1 MVFFDEA
8 AQVDRTKVADCGFG
22 LAGDFEDLGAQVRQQ
37 VAVIDGAQAEELEQ
51 LVAVVIDGVVEQRG
65 VGFDEVGGLIVDQT
79 NQATSRDGL
88 RELLDVLVAQFFVDV
103 GGEQA
108 TGELGVVRLFDDVGG
123 RGADGQLVELD
134 RGCTIVQ
141 AADRASGDA
150 HGVDTSRDPRRIV
163 GCASGQR
170 LRSCHRACALAFL
183 VLASLGPGCN
193 SIIVI
198 SWPGPLNLAKNR
210 TGYYSNDHT
219 VSRTHHISVRES
231 SVWLG
236 LPRIAQAGQLC
247 LSGDSTD
254 PPMLQEK
261 QTGTHRAHR
270 PRHCT
275 RTASQFIDGDTGPKL
290 CQHQK
295 CDCASRWQLQGKPL
309 PDEIVPA
316 SQRCAENLDGVG
328 TPMRVSPLAPSRGYT
343 IGATTFELDELA
355 IRTASTNIHRRPT
368 TPARAGLL
376 RHLNPTKTA
385 NENIKKFTQFH
396 LSVAW
401 ERVGKDWQWSLF
413 DTNEGFPRHS
423 STCDGSEFG
432 GGLHRSTNKVRLAL
446 SGACDARTH
455 LDPGFD
461 VCSDVFAPMLLPPS
475 SSTFTAMHIKV
486 TSGHVRANR
495 LQLDHMSD
503 LDHKLTPAEPH
514 RVVVLKLASKDG
526 EISKRTSKDSGST
539 GLTTAP
545 SFLIDDSAAPPYAAC
560 RQLLWRPTVPGRT
573 MHPGAGLSR
582 LAPVSG
588 FKASGTI
595 PSAGLN
601 VFFDRN
607 IGAHR
612 QAGRSKSFARKS
624 DAQKHSWSPSRA
636 GHAPRA
642 TYVDPRGRAGLLQSL
657 IRGDRPLSP
666 STSMVSTGAR
676 VSILEAA
683 SRPQARPLPRRPYQA
698 AQGQQTVADSVV
710 ARSTRRPSPHRDPL
724 PRCSAASCGPIA
736 TAGFDLVKPPV
747 SPSNGSTSCA
757 EKSTS
762 DTTLSRTVLAA
773 DYTPKANSH
782 PAVLAPTKTESSVR
796 RFPIAD
802 SLVVE
807 DGVHD
812 GVDVGLRCLVG
823 HVVDRVACQVV
834 ALVELLA
841 GNATPDVGL
850 LWRLEHF
857 GAGEQASSGDAHV
870 DERLVVGA
878 DRRTQNRRRGHP

>member
-1 MVFFDEA
+1 MKKYCGVSSTLRVFR
-8 AQVDRTKVADCGFG
+8 VT
-22 LAGDFEDLGAQVRQQ
+22 QQ

-163 GCASGQR
+163 GCASGNV
-170 LRSCHRACALAFL
+170 SA
-183 VLASLGPGCN
+183 
-193 SIIVI
+193 
-198 SWPGPLNLAKNR
+198 R
-210 TGYYSNDHT
+210 TGSG
-219 VSRTHHISVRES
+219 R
-231 SVWLG
+231 
-236 LPRIAQAGQLC
+236 C
-247 LSGDSTD
+247 L
-254 PPMLQEK
+254 
-261 QTGTHRAHR
+261 
-270 PRHCT
+270 
-275 RTASQFIDGDTGPKL
+275 
-290 CQHQK
+290 
-295 CDCASRWQLQGKPL
+295 
-309 PDEIVPA
+309 
-316 SQRCAENLDGVG
+316 
-328 TPMRVSPLAPSRGYT
+328 TPMKGFHDIRRHVTAASSEAGY
-343 IGATTFELDELA
+343 IE
-355 IRTASTNIHRRPT
+355 
-368 TPARAGLL
+368 ARI
-376 RHLNPTKTA
+376 N
-385 NENIKKFTQFH
+385 
-396 LSVAW
+396 
-401 ERVGKDWQWSLF
+401 
-413 DTNEGFPRHS
+413 
-423 STCDGSEFG
+423 
-432 GGLHRSTNKVRLAL
+432 

-870 DERLVVGA
+870 DERLILDGCRALGNRDRRLEGRLVSVVHAEHVVRRRDHVEVEVRGQRRVLLVGDTELGVEDVLVRADQTGFFGAPPGEAQAVLRHIRLVVGQHE
-878 DRRTQNRRRGHP
+878 RNRQQRS